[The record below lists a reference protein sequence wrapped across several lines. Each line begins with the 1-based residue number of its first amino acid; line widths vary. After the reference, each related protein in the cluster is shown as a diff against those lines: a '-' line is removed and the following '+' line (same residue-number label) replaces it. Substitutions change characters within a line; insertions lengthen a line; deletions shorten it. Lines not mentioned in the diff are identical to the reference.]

1 MIEAD
6 VVITWFRSGEV
17 EGFPGVVVWVV
28 DDVVVDSVVSIVVG
42 VRYVLFI
49 VEFISRKSD
58 GVWDDFTWVVVV
70 GSFDGNAVKVV
81 DKGVVF
87 TPGSRAPAGVVAGDS
102 PLSDDSS
109 ASMLSSGS

>member
-1 MIEAD
+1 MVEAD

-28 DDVVVDSVVSIVVG
+28 EDVVVNSAVAIVVG
-42 VRYVLFI
+42 VGYILLN
-49 VEFISRKSD
+49 VEFISRTFG
-58 GVWDDFTWVVVV
+58 GVWDDFTVVD
-70 GSFDGNAVKVV
+70 SFDGNAVKVV
-81 DKGVVF
+81 VVKGVVL
-87 TPGSRAPAGVVAGDS
+87 TLACRASASVVAGDS

>member
-1 MIEAD
+1 MVEAD

-28 DDVVVDSVVSIVVG
+28 DDVVVDSAVAIVVG

-49 VEFISRKSD
+49 VEFISRRYD
-58 GVWDDFTWVVVV
+58 GVWDDTWVVVV
-70 GSFDGNAVKVV
+70 GNFDGNAVKVV

-87 TPGSRAPAGVVAGDS
+87 TSGSRAPAGVVAGDS